1 MKLTDFKTGQTIEI
15 DSECVIEMHNRG
27 AYREIKA
34 GLNGLC
40 EIMHNRGVS
49 KEIRAGL
56 NGLCEIKYKVTE
68 TVPQILDR
76 IREDKRK

>member
-1 MKLTDFKTGQTIEI
+1 MKLTDYTTGETMEI
-15 DSECVIEMHNRG
+15 DSDCVIEMHNRG
-27 AYREIKA
+27 AYREIK
-34 GLNGLC
+34 
-40 EIMHNRGVS
+40 
-49 KEIRAGL
+49 AGL